1 MIRCLISLP
10 LLAFTLSAANIEV
23 LYLGLLPGQAPAFER
38 TLDRTLREHLT
49 GARTYS
55 LIDQERTETFS
66 EAIDFQR
73 YPSISPRMIDALGRY
88 FNDSTLVVWVRLKR
102 MVVSGARQGW
112 FGSVING
119 ALEADMVM
127 YSLHVKAY
135 SFVGHVQ
142 CSATKKGPILWFDPA
157 DKMEITALDKLEIWE
172 ELAARAAHKSSD
184 IIGMIVRA
192 AIAEEN
198 RYNTINE
205 REKKLHPPTINDIFD
220 FPSVETDTLDTTF
233 LADSLKTL
241 KPKLAPAKPKSG
253 ATKKT
258 TTTRK
263 TTTGTAAPKP
273 VPKAAP

>member
-1 MIRCLISLP
+1 MMRFLISLM
-10 LLAFTLSAANIEV
+10 LFVFVSYAGNIEI

-38 TLDRTLREHLT
+38 TLDRTLREQLT
-49 GARTYS
+49 GANIYS
-55 LIDQERTETFS
+55 LIDQERTEAFS

-73 YPSISPRMIDALGRY
+73 YPFVSPRMIDALGRY
-88 FNDSTLVVWVRLKR
+88 FNDSTLVVWLRLKR
-102 MVVSGARQGW
+102 MMVNGARQGW

-119 ALEADMVM
+119 VLEADMVM

-142 CSATKKGPILWFDPA
+142 CSTFKKGPMLWFDSA

-172 ELAARAAHKSSD
+172 GLAARGAQKAAGMA
-184 IIGMIVRA
+184 GMIVRA

-198 RYNTINE
+198 RYNNIAD
-205 REKKLHPPTINDIFD
+205 REKKLHPPTIDDIFN
-220 FPSVETDTLDTTF
+220 FPSVETEALDTTF

-241 KPKLAPAKPKSG
+241 KPKPAPSRPKTG
-253 ATKKT
+253 TTKKT

-263 TTTGTAAPKP
+263 TSTGTAAPK
-273 VPKAAP
+273 AAP